1 MPPADSSTPSKPQT
15 APGSPPPP
23 LIPRVRAETSRLLTL
38 ALPICGAQLAQA
50 GMSAVDVLMTG
61 RSSATDLAAV
71 SVGSSLWVPLLLLM
85 AGTLMG
91 LTPVVAQLMGGNRSG
106 EVRGNVHQSL
116 WISLVLGSLS
126 GLALWY
132 LAAPIFTLMEVPEA
146 VAEQA
151 TLYLMAIAWGM
162 PGAAFY
168 QVLRAYS
175 DGMNHTRPALII
187 SLIGLISNIPLNY
200 VLIYGS
206 AGVDDLLGITLPG
219 LLGDIPA
226 MGAAGCGIATGLAM
240 WIMCLSMFAYTRYSS
255 AYRAVALWCQP
266 SAPHFKQMGELLKVG
281 LPIGIAI
288 FFEVTLFTV
297 IALFVASFG
306 EIKVAAHQVALNFT
320 SLLFML
326 PLSMAM
332 ALTVRV
338 GHTIGRGDMREARF
352 VAWNGVAFSLVVALV
367 NDIVI
372 WVLAEPAVALYTS
385 NLKVQALAMSL
396 ITLAMLYQVSDSLQ
410 VAMAGALRG
419 FKDTRIIML
428 ITMFAYWV
436 VGLGG
441 GHLLGVGSEAFPISP
456 WSIEQMGVYG
466 YWIGMVA
473 GLTVAALLLG
483 WRLWIIARRGV
494 RDEAMASQ

>member
-23 LIPRVRAETSRLLTL
+23 LIPRVKAETSRLLTL

-494 RDEAMASQ
+494 RDEALASQ